1 MKARILLVLAILSSL
16 GLAGKLLADEMTF
29 AWLGCDGTVVSRTA
43 VGKLEVL
50 YTDKNLPGCL
60 GPKWVDPSVVTE
72 PAVVVSTGTLTTTG
86 ATLTG
91 ETLTGTTATGATL
104 TGEVAIP
111 TVVTGY
117 DPEVDGPLFD
127 LAQTDIVAYRTELMK
142 ARQIRYANAL
152 RSVRMREQAT
162 KNSDTEAYLMRN
174 DAVVVTQ
181 SGAGWTGVQGAT
193 VSVTDTGANL
203 VEADTTG
210 KADGYIA
217 TKYLRDPNASD
228 LVRIEQADQQ
238 FWSDIARVN
247 VDHSVN
253 VRAHPWY
260 GAKILFVLTN
270 ATPLY
275 VVSTVDNWSEVI
287 SDDRTLHGYIR
298 SDYLTIEKHQ
308 RVEVEPLLK

>member
-1 MKARILLVLAILSSL
+1 
-16 GLAGKLLADEMTF
+16 MTF
-29 AWLGCDGTVVSRTA
+29 AWIGCDGTVVSRTA
-43 VGKLEVL
+43 VGKLEIL
-50 YTDKNLPGCL
+50 YTEKNLPGCL
-60 GPKWVDPSVVTE
+60 GPKWVDPSVVIE
-72 PAVVVSTGTLTTTG
+72 PVVVASTGTLTTTG

-91 ETLTGTTATGATL
+91 ETLTGTITEATL
-104 TGEVAIP
+104 TGELVTP

-152 RSVRMREQAT
+152 RSVRMRAQAT
-162 KNSDTEAYLMRN
+162 KNSNTAAYLMRN
-174 DAVVVTQ
+174 DAVVVTH
-181 SGAGWTGVQGAT
+181 SGAGWTGVQGTT
-193 VSVTDTGANL
+193 VSVTDTLTNL
-203 VEADTTG
+203 IEADTTG
-210 KADGYIA
+210 KADGYVA
-217 TKYLRDPNASD
+217 TKYLRNPNPSD
-228 LVRIEQADQQ
+228 LVRLEQADQQ

-247 VDHSVN
+247 VEHSVN

-298 SDYLTIEKHQ
+298 SDYLTIEKKQ

>member
-1 MKARILLVLAILSSL
+1 
-16 GLAGKLLADEMTF
+16 MTF
-29 AWLGCDGTVVSRTA
+29 AWIGCDGTVVSRTD
-43 VGKLEVL
+43 VGRLEVF
-50 YTDKNLPGCL
+50 YTEKNFPGCL
-60 GPKWVDPSVVTE
+60 GPKWVDPAIVVE
-72 PAVVVSTGTLTTTG
+72 PEVVVSTGTLVNTG
-86 ATLTG
+86 TTLTG
-91 ETLTGTTATGATL
+91 TTLTGTTATGETTQEEIL
-104 TGEVAIP
+104 TG
-111 TVVTGY
+111 TVLTGY
-117 DPEVDGPLFD
+117 DPEIDGPLFD
-127 LAQTDIVAYRTELMK
+127 LAQTDIVAYRIELMK
-142 ARQIRYANAL
+142 ARQIRYTNAL

-217 TKYLRDPNASD
+217 TKYLRNPNTSD

-247 VDHSVN
+247 VEHSVN

-298 SDYLTIEKHQ
+298 SDYLTIEKKQ

>member
-1 MKARILLVLAILSSL
+1 MKARILIVFTILIGLL
-16 GLAGKLLADEMTF
+16 GIERLLADEMTF

-43 VGKLEVL
+43 VGQLEVL
-50 YTDKNLPGCL
+50 YADKNLPGCL
-60 GPKWVDPSVVTE
+60 GPKWVDPTIVPEPVV
-72 PAVVVSTGTLTTTG
+72 AVSTG
-86 ATLTG
+86 AVLTG
-91 ETLTGTTATGATL
+91 TTLTGTTATGEIIVEEVS
-104 TGEVAIP
+104 TG
-111 TVVTGY
+111 TTFTGY
-117 DPEVDGPLFD
+117 DPEIDGPLFD

-152 RSVRMREQAT
+152 RSVRMREQAS
-162 KNSDTEAYLMRN
+162 KNSNTEAYLMRN
-174 DAVVVTQ
+174 DALVVTQ

-193 VSVTDTGANL
+193 VIVTDTGANL

-298 SDYLTIEKHQ
+298 SDYLTIEKYQ

>member
-1 MKARILLVLAILSSL
+1 MKTRILIVLSILASL

-29 AWLGCDGTVVSRTA
+29 AWLGCDGSVVSRTG
-43 VGKLEVL
+43 VGKLEVF
-50 YTDKNLPGCL
+50 TTEKNLPGCL
-60 GPKWVDPSVVTE
+60 GPKWIDPTAVNE
-72 PAVVVSTGTLTTTG
+72 PTATVSTGVVAPTDVTSTG
-86 ATLTG
+86 TTLTG
-91 ETLTGTTATGATL
+91 VTVEDML
-104 TGEVAIP
+104 P
-111 TVVTGY
+111 TEEYTGY

-142 ARQIRYANAL
+142 QQQIKYANAV
-152 RSVRMREQAT
+152 RSLRMRHAASMQSKT
-162 KNSDTEAYLMRN
+162 DAYLMRN

-181 SGAGWTGVQGAT
+181 SGTGWTAVQGAT

-217 TKYLRDPNASD
+217 TRLLRDPNTSD

-270 ATPLY
+270 AAPLY

-287 SDDRTLHGYIR
+287 SDDRTIHGYIR

-308 RVEVEPLLK
+308 RVEVAPLLK